1 MSVMRR
7 IADSSRTCRHF
18 RSQSSFLVHSLRG
31 ILKLPPQHL
40 QPALCAAVAEN
51 CDGLARV
58 AAACVESAGKHNTAR
73 GDSAPQSGQGTG
85 KSYSASGRNSEN
97 GPQREQSYSYFGM
110 SFLALCADA
119 KTTPSGRLR

>member
-73 GDSAPQSGQGTG
+73 GNSAPQSGQGTG